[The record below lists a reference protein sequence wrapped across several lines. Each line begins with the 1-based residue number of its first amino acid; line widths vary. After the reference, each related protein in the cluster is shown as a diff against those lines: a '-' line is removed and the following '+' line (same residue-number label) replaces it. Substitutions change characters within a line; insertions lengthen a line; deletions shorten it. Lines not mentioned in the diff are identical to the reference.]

1 MASLPEITD
10 VKRLT
15 IRPGDTLI
23 VRLGHTPDMD
33 EAGEIVTRLKELLGT
48 VPVIVLGPDEDIE
61 VLEAGQPA
69 PAEGWRLMASPA
81 PVLCGCRV
89 ADASNRGRM
98 CADCGLPMV
107 YVPAAGA

>member
-1 MASLPEITD
+1 MGSPQAGLPEIAE

-23 VRLGHTPDMD
+23 VRLGRYPDMA
-33 EAGEIVTRLKELLGT
+33 EVEEIRVRLTEVLGT

-69 PAEGWRLMASPA
+69 PAEGGS
-81 PVLCGCRV
+81 
-89 ADASNRGRM
+89 
-98 CADCGLPMV
+98 
-107 YVPAAGA
+107 